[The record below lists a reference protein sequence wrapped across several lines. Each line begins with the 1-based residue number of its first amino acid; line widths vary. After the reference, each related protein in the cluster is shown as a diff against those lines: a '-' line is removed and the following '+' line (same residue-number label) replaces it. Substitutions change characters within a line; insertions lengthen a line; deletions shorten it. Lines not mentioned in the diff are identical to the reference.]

1 MGLVPPEHWPKLR
14 VVRCSV
20 DLERFPAIDRGG
32 RTRAVE
38 ILSVGR
44 AVPVK
49 GQALLVEAVADLK
62 RRGVEARLTI
72 VGDGPALGDLRALAA
87 ALAVAD
93 SVSFEGAVGQEQI
106 LGYYERADVFALP
119 SFAEGIPVVLME
131 AMATGLPVVSTT
143 IAGIP
148 ELVDDGAS
156 GFLVTPG
163 RVDEL
168 AGALERVLA
177 AGAEERAEMGRVG
190 RERVESEFATV
201 RVAERLLELFREQA
215 AVPCP

>member
-1 MGLVPPEHWPKLR
+1 
-14 VVRCSV
+14 
-20 DLERFPAIDRGG
+20 
-32 RTRAVE
+32 VE